1 MSRLLAR
8 VLREEA
14 SAPVFEYGVVAALI
28 AALLLAAAS
37 LSPAR
42 QPVPDTAPDLR
53 ASPR

>member
-37 LSPAR
+37 LTPAR
-42 QPVPDTAPDLR
+42 QPVPETVPELR
-53 ASPR
+53 AAPR

>member
-14 SAPVFEYGVVAALI
+14 SAPVFEFAVAAALI
-28 AALLLAAAS
+28 AAMLLAAAS

-42 QPVPDTAPDLR
+42 QPVPDLVPELR
-53 ASPR
+53 AASR

>member
-14 SAPVFEYGVVAALI
+14 SAPVLEYGIVAALI

-42 QPVPDTAPDLR
+42 QPLPSSAPDLR
-53 ASPR
+53 AAPR

>member
-14 SAPVFEYGVVAALI
+14 SAPIFDYGIIAALI
-28 AALLLAAAS
+28 AAVLLAAAS

-42 QPVPDTAPDLR
+42 QPVPDSPPDLR
-53 ASPR
+53 VAPR

>member
-14 SAPVFEYGVVAALI
+14 SAPVLEYGIVAALI

-42 QPVPDTAPDLR
+42 QLFPGSAPDLHV
-53 ASPR
+53 APR

>member
-14 SAPVFEYGVVAALI
+14 SAPVLEYGIVAALI

-42 QPVPDTAPDLR
+42 QPFPGSAPDLR
-53 ASPR
+53 AAPR

>member
-28 AALLLAAAS
+28 AAMLLAAAS

-42 QPVPDTAPDLR
+42 QPTPNIPPDLR
-53 ASPR
+53 AASH